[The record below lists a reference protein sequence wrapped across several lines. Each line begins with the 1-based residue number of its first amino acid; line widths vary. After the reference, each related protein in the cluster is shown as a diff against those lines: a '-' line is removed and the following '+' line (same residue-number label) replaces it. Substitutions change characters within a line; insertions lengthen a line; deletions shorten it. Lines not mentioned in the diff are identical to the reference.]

1 MHSKYIR
8 NLLLIFALSPV
19 FLLAEYSK
27 YGYNRE
33 YNSGNDGPVRTS
45 VPAKEV
51 IIQNRKTITALKRQL
66 AEQKERIDGLT
77 SIIEGL
83 NASMAELKMNPAS
96 LTMSAGN
103 DNTAL
108 LKELGVMIDKI
119 NDNYVSKEELQK
131 ALKGNYKI
139 SSKVSST
146 KSTKKSVSSDSMESK
161 ATSQLYSEGV
171 RLFVKKRYSEAKKRF
186 TITDTKGYKPA
197 SSNYYLGEIAYYTKK
212 YEDAIFYFKKS
223 VGLYDQ
229 ASYID
234 VLLLHTAISLDKTGD
249 KSQAK
254 TFYKNIIDNYEGKN
268 SAKIAKQKLKK
279 L

>member
-1 MHSKYIR
+1 
-8 NLLLIFALSPV
+8 V
-19 FLLAEYSK
+19 FLLAEYSE

-33 YNSGNDGPVRTS
+33 FNSGNDGPVRTS

-77 SIIEGL
+77 SMIEGL
-83 NASMAELKMNPAS
+83 NASMAELKMNSAS
-96 LTMSAGN
+96 STMNSGS
-103 DNTAL
+103 DNTVL

-139 SSKVSST
+139 PSKVSST
-146 KSTKKSVSSDSMESK
+146 KSKKKSVSSDSMESK

-197 SSNYYLGEIAYYTKK
+197 ASNYYLGEIAYYTKK

-254 TFYKNIIDNYEGKN
+254 TFYKNIIDNYEDKN

>member
-1 MHSKYIR
+1 MS
-8 NLLLIFALSPV
+8 LLSPV
-19 FLLAEYSK
+19 LLLAEYSE

-33 YNSGNDGPVRTS
+33 YNSGKNGPVRTS

-51 IIQNRKTITALKRQL
+51 IVQNRKTITSLKRQL
-66 AEQKERIDGLT
+66 AEQGERIDGLT

-83 NASMAELKMNPAS
+83 NASMAELKMNPVS
-96 LTMSAGN
+96 LTMNGGN

-119 NDNYVSKEELQK
+119 NDNYVSKEELQN
-131 ALKGNYKI
+131 ALNGKGKR
-139 SSKVSST
+139 SSSVSST
-146 KSTKKSVSSDSMESK
+146 KSKKKSVSSDSMEGK
-161 ATSQLYSEGV
+161 PTSQLYSEGV

-186 TITDTKGYKPA
+186 TVTDKKGYKPA
-197 SSNYYLGEIAYYTKK
+197 ASNYYLGEIAYYTKK

-254 TFYKNIIDNYEGKN
+254 IFYQNIIDNYEGKN
-268 SAKIAKQKLKK
+268 SAKIAKQRLKK

>member
-1 MHSKYIR
+1 MHPKYIR
-8 NLLLIFALSPV
+8 NLLLISLLSPL
-19 FLLAEYSK
+19 FLFAEYSE
-27 YGYNRE
+27 YGYNKE
-33 YNSGNDGPVRTS
+33 YNSGNNGPVRTS

-51 IIQNRKTITALKRQL
+51 IVQNRKTITSLKRQL

-83 NASMAELKMNPAS
+83 NASVAELKMNPAS
-96 LTMSAGN
+96 STVNSGN

-119 NDNYVSKEELQK
+119 NDNYVTKEELQQVRNGK
-131 ALKGNYKI
+131 PSS
-139 SSKVSST
+139 SSKD
-146 KSTKKSVSSDSMESK
+146 KKRKTSNSESMESK
-161 ATSQLYSEGV
+161 SASKLYSEGV
-171 RLFVKKRYSEAKKRF
+171 RLFVKKRYDEAKKRF
-186 TITDTKGYKPA
+186 TITDTKGHKPA
-197 SSNYYLGEIAYYTKK
+197 ASNYYLGEIAYYTKK

-229 ASYID
+229 ASYMD

-249 KSQAK
+249 KEQAK
-254 TFYKNIIDNYEGKN
+254 TFYQNIIDNYEGKN